1 MAFFNINTPLWQQL
15 SLILLLLI
23 SAASSASSIPNF
35 NLTGDTNV
43 SSITSLHWMDI
54 SKKSTP
60 TEAKASLV
68 DGDLVIGNF
77 NIPLTDASH
86 WFAVTLTN
94 TTDHPL
100 TPSLYM
106 RQAYPNKVN
115 LHYMQE
121 GQWVTLLNGTDIAL
135 KKRQVDN
142 LPPIFNLALDTQ
154 ESQTFYLEVH
164 SKIKLLMIDIN
175 LGEAQKS
182 ATLNSLH
189 LTIIKIFLG
198 AALIISLINTLMYWS
213 FKDRI
218 YIYYTAYV
226 LSFISATFVI
236 NSFDLY
242 FDWHMQDRNILF
254 LTYHSM
260 IIFISLFIA
269 EVLQT
274 ERRMPWINF
283 ILRACRW
290 LALVT
295 AILTL
300 VDGNYFSY
308 TIIAFIPVSTFFLVI
323 LIYANLVGN
332 SSANL
337 LAIGV
342 ALFLSGIILSQLVN
356 SGVVPVNV
364 VTEHGNIIGSL
375 AEMII
380 FSVALFR
387 RVVNLN
393 AANTDLL
400 NQTQDAKNKL
410 EKTVT
415 QRTEELNQA
424 KQAAEQAN
432 EARSDFFAN
441 VNHEMRTPLNGI
453 LGMIEIIS
461 EQQEKIISTRYLKTL
476 KTASHQ
482 LSSLINNVLDHSKL
496 NHHAELEVQVTNFN
510 LLDLIDE
517 LKDIFLNM
525 AEDKGILLNI
535 QAADGL
541 SLGRQGDYIKLRQV
555 LINLLGNAI
564 KFTDSGQVK
573 LIIVKGPSEEDLI
586 FRVSDTGCGISDD
599 QIEHIFHAYNQVSR
613 NTNFRQSGTG
623 LGLAISKKLSLIMGG
638 TLEVK
643 SELGEG
649 AQFNLCLRLKPVIW
663 RNKDDA
669 SKAHAIKTVDLSDKC
684 ILVVD
689 DSEINQ
695 QVVNAFLASSGIRLI
710 AAKNSQQALDQFKQG
725 GIDVVLMDLHMGT
738 VNGIEAIQN
747 IRNFETNNKVE
758 HCPIVMHTADTGKD
772 VLRKALHAGADHCL
786 YKPYTQIELLS
797 ILCDFFELDFDSQE
811 IDAVEVTNMRSVV
824 DKFLEH
830 SNISL
835 KQCYSHIELGD
846 FESLSQEIH
855 QMLGSCGVFGATSMY
870 ATLQKM
876 ESLLDENKQEP
887 SALLLLLATA
897 TGQLNMYHQAAQQP

>member
-380 FSVALFR
+380 FSVALF
-387 RVVNLN
+387 
-393 AANTDLL
+393 
-400 NQTQDAKNKL
+400 
-410 EKTVT
+410 
-415 QRTEELNQA
+415 
-424 KQAAEQAN
+424 
-432 EARSDFFAN
+432 
-441 VNHEMRTPLNGI
+441 
-453 LGMIEIIS
+453 
-461 EQQEKIISTRYLKTL
+461 
-476 KTASHQ
+476 
-482 LSSLINNVLDHSKL
+482 
-496 NHHAELEVQVTNFN
+496 
-510 LLDLIDE
+510 
-517 LKDIFLNM
+517 
-525 AEDKGILLNI
+525 
-535 QAADGL
+535 
-541 SLGRQGDYIKLRQV
+541 
-555 LINLLGNAI
+555 
-564 KFTDSGQVK
+564 
-573 LIIVKGPSEEDLI
+573 
-586 FRVSDTGCGISDD
+586 
-599 QIEHIFHAYNQVSR
+599 
-613 NTNFRQSGTG
+613 
-623 LGLAISKKLSLIMGG
+623 
-638 TLEVK
+638 
-643 SELGEG
+643 
-649 AQFNLCLRLKPVIW
+649 
-663 RNKDDA
+663 
-669 SKAHAIKTVDLSDKC
+669 
-684 ILVVD
+684 
-689 DSEINQ
+689 
-695 QVVNAFLASSGIRLI
+695 
-710 AAKNSQQALDQFKQG
+710 
-725 GIDVVLMDLHMGT
+725 
-738 VNGIEAIQN
+738 
-747 IRNFETNNKVE
+747 
-758 HCPIVMHTADTGKD
+758 
-772 VLRKALHAGADHCL
+772 
-786 YKPYTQIELLS
+786 
-797 ILCDFFELDFDSQE
+797 
-811 IDAVEVTNMRSVV
+811 
-824 DKFLEH
+824 
-830 SNISL
+830 
-835 KQCYSHIELGD
+835 
-846 FESLSQEIH
+846 
-855 QMLGSCGVFGATSMY
+855 
-870 ATLQKM
+870 
-876 ESLLDENKQEP
+876 
-887 SALLLLLATA
+887 
-897 TGQLNMYHQAAQQP
+897 